1 MGLLTS
7 QLRLAEI
14 TSYRS
19 DLEYQIMLVS
29 STKLDL
35 SSQINSIVGLA
46 SDLEPD
52 SPEAKALEK
61 KKERLM
67 QAEKAL
73 DMQLQRYQNQLEMIN
88 KEEESVKQQKSEAI
102 QRSFAA

>member
-7 QLRLAEI
+7 QMRLAQI
-14 TSYRS
+14 TSYRA
-19 DLEYQIMLVS
+19 DLEYQRDLIF

-35 SSQINSIVGLA
+35 SSQINSIVSLA
-46 SDLEPD
+46 SDLDPE

-73 DMQLQRYQNQLEMIN
+73 DMQLQRYENQLQMIEQ
-88 KEEESVKQQKSEAI
+88 EEQKVNQEKSAAI
-102 QRSFAA
+102 QRMSA